1 MTSFREILEEPRV
14 YPRVVDDCLQVL
26 EEEVSKKSGL
36 SGMAIKGA
44 YKILKSVQNGRVL
57 RKAVETLLPE
67 FAQKLDPYYLEYCQQ
82 NEPGSWEGFLR
93 PRYETIAHELL
104 EITDAKVERTRERAL
119 RSAYEKLRPRAHKEV
134 VASLP
139 ALARMMKRYL
149 PKR

>member
-1 MTSFREILEEPRV
+1 MTSFKEILEEPRV

-26 EEEVSKKSGL
+26 DEEVSKKSGL

-44 YKILKSVQNGRVL
+44 YKILKSVQNGRAL

-67 FAQKLDPYYLEYCQQ
+67 FAQKLDPYYLQYCQQ
-82 NEPGSWEGFLR
+82 NEPGTWEGFLR
-93 PRYETIAHELL
+93 PRYETIAQELL

-139 ALARMMKRYL
+139 ALARMMERYL

>member
-1 MTSFREILEEPRV
+1 MKSLKEILEEPRV
-14 YPRVVDDCLQVL
+14 YPRVVEDCLQVL
-26 EEEVSKKSGL
+26 DEEVSRKSGL

-67 FAQKLDPYYLEYCQQ
+67 FAQKLDPYYLDYCRQ
-82 NEPGSWEGFLR
+82 NEPGSWEAFLR

-104 EITDAKVERTRERAL
+104 EITDARAERAKERAL

-139 ALARMMKRYL
+139 ALARIMERHL